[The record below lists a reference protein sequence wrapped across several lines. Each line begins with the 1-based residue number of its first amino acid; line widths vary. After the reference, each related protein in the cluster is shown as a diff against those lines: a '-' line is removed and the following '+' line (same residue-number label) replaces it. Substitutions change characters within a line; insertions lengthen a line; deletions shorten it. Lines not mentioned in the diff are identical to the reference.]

1 MWWHRG
7 SSCGLRHH
15 KWRNRPDVVAQN
27 RPGTEGK
34 QDGWGKT
41 GGQDGGARR
50 VGEIGEGGSAGA
62 SRTGTSEQAAVAY
75 RGLVSS
81 VMPYLPFMDG
91 PADAGFRWR
100 LGVRPLDLDDW
111 FECGPDADAA
121 LARKGALNQQHPDTV
136 FAVLDDVESEASE
149 VAVAISAHIDAP
161 LRPDLHP
168 LDAAARLV
176 AEDLVMMVER
186 PGPDGLRLVFGGGS
200 VCFPNRWDLRSKLG
214 LTMAEV
220 HAPVAQLNDQLSRPI
235 DGFLDRLRP
244 DRSFWRLG
252 WGILDTD
259 DWYTPI
265 DGTAASLAHRT
276 RPRCDVASCGARD
289 AAPVPGDQCR
299 ALHDPHL
306 RSATGS
312 GGDDGGTS
320 GALGDP
326 TGIDAR

>member
-1 MWWHRG
+1 
-7 SSCGLRHH
+7 
-15 KWRNRPDVVAQN
+15 
-27 RPGTEGK
+27 
-34 QDGWGKT
+34 
-41 GGQDGGARR
+41 
-50 VGEIGEGGSAGA
+50 
-62 SRTGTSEQAAVAY
+62 
-75 RGLVSS
+75 
-81 VMPYLPFMDG
+81 MPYLPFMDG

-111 FECGPDADAA
+111 FEYGPDADAA
-121 LARKGALNQQHPDTV
+121 LARKGELNQQHPDTV

-259 DWYTPI
+259 DWYTPV
-265 DGTAASLAHRT
+265 DGS
-276 RPRCDVASCGARD
+276 
-289 AAPVPGDQCR
+289 AAPR
-299 ALHDPHL
+299 
-306 RSATGS
+306 
-312 GGDDGGTS
+312 
-320 GALGDP
+320 P
-326 TGIDAR
+326 TGPDRPSPTGPDPAAMWLRVERETLRRFPATNAVLFTIRTYVAPLDLAVTTVEHRARLATQLASMPDDVRGYKDLATTATAIVARLRAADDT